1 MNGKYEDLDRVK
13 ATGARWRNIVPEL
26 EYPGMLRLNQTES
39 VTENERLCRS
49 IETGP
54 ALYCFYNHGREDD
67 FNFVWA
73 PLKTEVLFEDPYIV
87 RYYDVV
93 SENEIKWIRNATR
106 YGLNRLPP
114 VPGEKNYLTR
124 LSGRAQMNPGI
135 YPEIDKMSEKTAKFA
150 DLELGSMGRFL
161 KTYEL
166 QNFRLWVPKTSFILD
181 G

>member
-114 VPGEKNYLTR
+114 VPGEQNYLTR

-135 YPEIDKMSEKTAKFA
+135 YPEIDKMSERTARFA
-150 DLELGSMGRFL
+150 DLEESSMGRFFND
-161 KTYEL
+161 K
-166 QNFRLWVPKTSFILD
+166 
-181 G
+181 